1 MNNDTLKKGADF
13 LLKGGTL
20 LSEPCQVC
28 NGLLIKFKGDIMCLN
43 CQKANQNTQ
52 EIEKTSVHTSEEKK
66 EEINPNNIGKDIVN
80 RYEPEEIKNY
90 NDLLIQVEKTVIK
103 RILENNKSINIEND
117 IDKQKKNL
125 KMLLLYLKIIEKLKR
140 MKQMA

>member
-66 EEINPNNIGKDIVN
+66 ED
-80 RYEPEEIKNY
+80 
-90 NDLLIQVEKTVIK
+90 
-103 RILENNKSINIEND
+103 NKS
-117 IDKQKKNL
+117 K
-125 KMLLLYLKIIEKLKR
+125 
-140 MKQMA
+140 

>member
-20 LSEPCQVC
+20 LSEPCHVC

-43 CQKANQNTQ
+43 CQKASQNTQ
-52 EIEKTSVHTSEEKK
+52 EIEKTSVRISEEKK
-66 EEINPNNIGKDIVN
+66 EETSQNNLVKDIIN
-80 RYEPEEIKNY
+80 KHEPQKIENY
-90 NDLLIQVEKTVIK
+90 KDLLVQVEKTVIK

-125 KMLLLYLKIIEKLKR
+125 KMLLLYLKIMEKLKR
-140 MKQMA
+140 MQ

>member
-28 NGLLIKFKGDIMCLN
+28 NGLLIKFKGDILCLN
-43 CQKANQNTQ
+43 CQDDQKFEKTPDQISEEEKIETDQKALGEDIINKHESH
-52 EIEKTSVHTSEEKK
+52 EIE
-66 EEINPNNIGKDIVN
+66 
-80 RYEPEEIKNY
+80 NY
-90 NDLLIQVEKTVIK
+90 KDLLLRIEKTVIK
-103 RILENNKSINIEND
+103 RILENNKSINIENN

-125 KMLLLYLKIIEKLKR
+125 KILLLYLKIMRKLK
-140 MKQMA
+140 KNTINKHGII

>member
-43 CQKANQNTQ
+43 CQKASQNTQ
-52 EIEKTSVHTSEEKK
+52 EVEKTSVQISEEKK
-66 EEINPNNIGKDIVN
+66 EETRQNNLEKDI
-80 RYEPEEIKNY
+80 KNKHELPTIENY
-90 NDLLIQVEKTVIK
+90 KDLLVEVEKTVIR
-103 RILENNKSINIEND
+103 RILENNKSIYIEND

-125 KMLLLYLKIIEKLKR
+125 KILLLYLKIMEKLKR
-140 MKQMA
+140 MQ

>member
-28 NGLLIKFKGDIMCLN
+28 NGLLIKFKGDIMCLS

-52 EIEKTSVHTSEEKK
+52 GIEKTTVDISEEKK
-66 EEINPNNIGKDIVN
+66 EEINLNNLEKDIIN
-80 RYEPEEIKNY
+80 KNEPQEIKNC

-140 MKQMA
+140 MKK

>member
-52 EIEKTSVHTSEEKK
+52 EIEKTSVQTSEEKK
-66 EEINPNNIGKDIVN
+66 EDKHRNNLGKDIIN
-80 RYEPEEIKNY
+80 KYEPQEIKNY
-90 NDLLIQVEKTVIK
+90 NDLLVQVENTVIK
-103 RILENNKSINIEND
+103 GILENNKSISIEND

-125 KMLLLYLKIIEKLKR
+125 KMLLLYLKIMEKLKR
-140 MKQMA
+140 MQ

>member
-43 CQKANQNTQ
+43 CQKTNQNTQ
-52 EIEKTSVHTSEEKK
+52 EIEKTAVQTSEEKK
-66 EEINPNNIGKDIVN
+66 EEINRNNVDKDIIN
-80 RYEPEEIKNY
+80 KNEQQEIKNY
-90 NDLLIQVEKTVIK
+90 NDLLVQVEKTVIK
-103 RILENNKSINIEND
+103 RILENNKSIDAEND

-125 KMLLLYLKIIEKLKR
+125 KMLLLYLKIIERLKR
-140 MKQMA
+140 MK

>member
-1 MNNDTLKKGADF
+1 MLMNNDTLKKGADF

-20 LSEPCQVC
+20 LSEPCQIC

-43 CQKANQNTQ
+43 CQKVNQNTH
-52 EIEKTSVHTSEEKK
+52 EIEKTYVQTSEEKK
-66 EEINPNNIGKDIVN
+66 QETNQNTLGTDITNKHDPQEIN
-80 RYEPEEIKNY
+80 NY
-90 NDLLIQVEKTVIK
+90 KDLLIQVEKTIIK

-125 KMLLLYLKIIEKLKR
+125 KMLLLYLKIMEKLKR
-140 MKQMA
+140 MQ